1 MLQKSR
7 LQSMNSSLPSLY
19 QVTYIF
25 VLLFLDLQALQA
37 KDPISQRENTS
48 TRGNSKRALNF
59 KIWLKTELS
68 FWQRCL
74 TLTLRRSQG
83 CCYVVGVGKT
93 LFGTHIIHWKITWYP
108 LTIVIINIKVNKEG
122 MVTSGSEHLEMKI

>member
-25 VLLFLDLQALQA
+25 GLLFLDLQALQA
-37 KDPISQRENTS
+37 KEPISQRVNTS
-48 TRGNSKRALNF
+48 TRGNSKSALNF
-59 KIWLKTELS
+59 KIWLKKEFL

-74 TLTLRRSQG
+74 TLTFRRNEG
-83 CCYVVGVGKT
+83 CCYVGEVGKT
-93 LFGTHIIHWKITWYP
+93 LFGTHVIHWKITWYP
-108 LTIVIINIKVNKEG
+108 LTILIIKIKVSKES